1 LDHLSLHKTGEETM
15 ITDDDDVLMEI
26 KVSDRY
32 PMWLTEIL
40 TDMKLYRQTFS
51 KYGTIYS
58 ELETRRHAK
67 PFHKTQYSS
76 ESVMGRALHRK
87 ENAPC
92 LAHY

>member
-1 LDHLSLHKTGEETM
+1 M

-51 KYGTIYS
+51 KYGTIYA
-58 ELETRRHAK
+58 ELAERQKKIQPGAAAV
-67 PFHKTQYSS
+67 PAY
-76 ESVMGRALHRK
+76 MAPAGRK
-87 ENAPC
+87 QTC
-92 LAHY
+92 LAQY